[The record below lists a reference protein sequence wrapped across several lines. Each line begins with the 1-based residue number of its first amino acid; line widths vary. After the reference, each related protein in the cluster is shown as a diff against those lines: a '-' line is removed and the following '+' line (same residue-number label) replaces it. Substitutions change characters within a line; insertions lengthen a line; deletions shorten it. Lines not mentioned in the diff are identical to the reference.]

1 MASYVYRAIK
11 LTIKKEQDIMETI
24 VILGYQY
31 WLKVAKRD
39 LEEALASKS
48 KKIRVLAENYK
59 LNNPKGYRVEKVG
72 SRVMFWGFHVPRLKD
87 LRKRVTLRDCE
98 LPLFGSSR

>member
-1 MASYVYRAIK
+1 
-11 LTIKKEQDIMETI
+11 MESI

-39 LEEALASKS
+39 LEIALASKS
-48 KKIRVLAENYK
+48 KKIRVLAEDYK
-59 LNNPKGYRVEKVG
+59 LNNPKSYRVEKVG
-72 SRVMFWGFHVPRLKD
+72 SRVIFWGFSIPRLKD
-87 LRKRVTLRDCE
+87 LRKRITLRDCE